1 MLTAHERF
9 CTDSHIHWLQSFL
22 LSLKRVD
29 GRDSEIGAFLYKA
42 LGRPHLESWVR
53 ILVTTEEFRLEQVW
67 RRATGMFRA
76 MESLSYKKKLEEF
89 GLLSPA
95 K

>member
-9 CTDSHIHWLQSFL
+9 CTDSHIHWLQFFL
-22 LSLKRVD
+22 LSLKRAD
-29 GRDSEIGAFLYKA
+29 GRASEMGTFLYKA
-42 LGRPHLESWVR
+42 LGSPYAESWVR
-53 ILVTTEEFRLEQVW
+53 ILVTTEEFSPEQVL

-76 MESLSYKKKLEEF
+76 MESLSYKKQLGEF